1 MCTNFLN
8 EGMNISHSL
17 SLLGSG
23 TNDTAHENQGLL
35 DKTELGQGRKRNSDK
50 AGKTRRFLVH

>member
-1 MCTNFLN
+1 MCTNIIN
-8 EGMNISHSL
+8 EGMNIIHSS

-35 DKTELGQGRKRNSDK
+35 DKTELGQGRKPIQYNY
-50 AGKTRRFLVH
+50 T